1 MTTRSGGDCSE
12 SVLGMGGYCW
22 SYGNLLG
29 NRVEAFNGLDFMVGH
44 ISSDFFIL
52 FVLIKATENVPVAT
66 AYAVFTGIGTA
77 GTSLVDMI
85 VFEEPFIWTKMLFL
99 LLLLIGVI
107 GLKLVTA
114 ESSEKEDGI

>member
-1 MTTRSGGDCSE
+1 MNRYWAWVVIAGLMEIFWAIGLKHSTDLISW
-12 SVLGMGGYCW
+12 LGTF
-22 SYGNLLG
+22 LLI
-29 NRVEAFNGLDFMVGH
+29 FLSF
-44 ISSDFFIL
+44 